1 VLTITIDKSILENI
15 ISNKNYIT
23 DKSDIVFDKRDD
35 KMKKVM
41 ILFAVLLIGAGAISG
56 VVVSAYSDWNIKGGI
71 PDEPM
76 IWMNLDENNVY
87 DFGEITIEPFKPIT
101 SVISLY
107 VDTGF
112 YLVGKDVTITL
123 ENNGDRPAYFYGPS
137 YHWTIEQYVDYG
149 WERIYPCG
157 VEPCIFLTTQ
167 IDPGEKEVDIWHQN
181 TCDMYGASANVQVEP
196 GDYRVVVTYSIG
208 EQKYRFTEYSYFT
221 IGEIASFGGNHLDN
235 VAIKIPDLWKSI
247 RIDDPKC
254 IPVQPPEY
262 VCIPSPIY
270 APIEPPESMPWSPPF
285 IRLPPIIICD
295 PMQDTPSE

>member
-1 VLTITIDKSILENI
+1 
-15 ISNKNYIT
+15 
-23 DKSDIVFDKRDD
+23 
-35 KMKKVM
+35 MKKIM
-41 ILFAVLLIGAGAISG
+41 ILFAVVLIGASVISG
-56 VVVSAYSDWNIKGGI
+56 AVVSAYSDWNIKGEI

-123 ENNGDRPAYFYGPS
+123 ENNGHRPAYFYGPS
-137 YHWTIEQYVDYG
+137 YHWTIEQYNKDHG

-157 VEPCIFLTTQ
+157 VELAVFLITYL
-167 IDPGEKEVDIWHQN
+167 DPREKEVDVWHQN
-181 TCDMYGASANVQVEP
+181 TCDMYGANVQVEP
-196 GDYRVVVTYSIG
+196 GDYRVVVTYSVG
-208 EQKYRFTEYSYFT
+208 EQKYEFTEYSYFT
-221 IGEIASFGGNHLDN
+221 IGEIASSGGNRLDN
-235 VAIKIPDLWKSI
+235 VAIEIPDLWKSI

-254 IPVQPPEY
+254 IPVQPLEY
-262 VCIPSPIY
+262 VRIPSPIY
-270 APIEPPESMPWSPPF
+270 VPIEPPESMPWSPPF

-295 PMQDTPSE
+295 PMQDTSSE